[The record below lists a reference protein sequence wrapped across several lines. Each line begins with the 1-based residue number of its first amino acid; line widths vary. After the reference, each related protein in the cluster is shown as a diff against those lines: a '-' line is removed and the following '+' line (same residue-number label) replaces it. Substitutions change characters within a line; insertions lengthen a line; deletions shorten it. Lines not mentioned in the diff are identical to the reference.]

1 MYCPTVAYLVTI
13 VLMYSIYKPPG
24 TKESKAEK
32 TIRLKF
38 AKLQK
43 SLVSDYFMDHES
55 ESDGGAERT

>member
-1 MYCPTVAYLVTI
+1 
-13 VLMYSIYKPPG
+13 MYSIYKPPG

-55 ESDGGAERT
+55 ESDGGAEKRT